1 MDKKL
6 LGMLGGASA
15 LALVSGGPSSAAT
28 SQMEPPALQP
38 AQSFGELL
46 DPIPNALDVLAAED
60 EKPATV
66 APQIQLVQWHHHHHH
81 HHHMFYHHHHH
92 HHHMFYHH
100 HHHHHHHH
108 WWRRR
113 WMYY

>member
-15 LALVSGGPSSAAT
+15 LALVSGGPSAAAT
-28 SQMEPPALQP
+28 SEANAPSLRP

-46 DPIPNALDVLAAED
+46 DPIPNAVEILATED
-60 EKPATV
+60 ENPAAQ
-66 APQIQLVQWHHHHHH
+66 APQIQLVQYYHHH
-81 HHHMFYHHHHH
+81 HHHMY
-92 HHHMFYHH
+92 

-113 WMYY
+113 RWWHDHWMYY